1 MNTTLNIDSAGRVL
15 APDEASWTTIERTES
30 ERSLTGAPR
39 VARAQPWLWYV
50 RALLHVIAGVFLFLY
65 ALGAPTLAIVLL
77 VYMFTR

>member
-30 ERSLTGAPR
+30 ERSLTGGPR
-39 VARAQPWLWYV
+39 IAWAQPWLWYA
-50 RALLHVIAGVFLFLY
+50 RALLHVIAGVFAILY
-65 ALGAPTLAIVLL
+65 ALGAPTLVVVLL